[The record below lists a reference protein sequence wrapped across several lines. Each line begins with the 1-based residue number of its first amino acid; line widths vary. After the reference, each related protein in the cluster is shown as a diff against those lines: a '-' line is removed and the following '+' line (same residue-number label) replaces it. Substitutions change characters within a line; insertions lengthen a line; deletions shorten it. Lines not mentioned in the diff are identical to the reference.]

1 MVRVLGRTTL
11 AIKRQLWGREAP
23 PHLVRRFMTH
33 AVVLGQLAGTLW
45 ALANGRRAVRLP
57 SRRVWDG
64 TDAELTRIQHD
75 SMCNITRFDAI
86 NFFPTIAHCSGGWC
100 ILGGIFRKVLG
111 GPRGEK
117 YPHQGSRSNWYGLS
131 KRHQPSHERSN

>member
-64 TDAELTRIQHD
+64 TDAILIRNTTWFKCATLLGSE
-75 SMCNITRFDAI
+75 DAI
-86 NFFPTIAHCSGGWC
+86 IFFPTIAHCSGGWC
-100 ILGGIFRKVLG
+100 
-111 GPRGEK
+111 P
-117 YPHQGSRSNWYGLS
+117 
-131 KRHQPSHERSN
+131 